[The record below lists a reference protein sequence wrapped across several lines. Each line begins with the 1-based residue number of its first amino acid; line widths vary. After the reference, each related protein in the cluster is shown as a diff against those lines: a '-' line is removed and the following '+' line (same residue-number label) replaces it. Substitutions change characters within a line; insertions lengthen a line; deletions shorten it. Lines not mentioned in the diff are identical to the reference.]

1 MVKKWK
7 RELEGLMQR
16 RQDAMGDNMTVLL
29 CGLAPL
35 RATDTEARE
44 LEERIA
50 ENVSRLLE
58 ET

>member
-1 MVKKWK
+1 MVKRWK

-29 CGLAPL
+29 CGFAPL
-35 RATDTEARE
+35 REIDTEARE
-44 LEERIA
+44 LEGRIV